1 MNIMDFGRRSFVT
14 WTEDELRKERQEDEM
29 TIISGTGSIRSD
41 CQHLA
46 KCEKRSRYYCR
57 LYCDNR
63 PQCSFLTIGRPKTAT
78 VEARGKYKDSWAKRN
93 REKVN
98 HSRRVLKI
106 RRAEWLDKL
115 KRERGCCICGYSKCS
130 KSIDSHHI
138 EKKEYTISTMCR
150 LTFSFKRIIKEL
162 KKCVFVCKNCHYE
175 VHYGISQIPK
185 NARRAQ

>member
-1 MNIMDFGRRSFVT
+1 M
-14 WTEDELRKERQEDEM
+14 
-29 TIISGTGSIRSD
+29 RSD
-41 CQHLA
+41 CEHIA
-46 KCEKRSRYYCR
+46 KCGNFSRYYCR
-57 LYCDNR
+57 LYCEYRHSDSCELIKPIR
-63 PQCSFLTIGRPKTAT
+63 HRKSKAHRK
-78 VEARGKYKDSWAKRN
+78 KYKDDWAKEN

-106 RRAEWLDKL
+106 RRAKWLDKL

-162 KKCVFVCKNCHYE
+162 KKCVFICKNCHYE
-175 VHYGISQIPK
+175 VHYGISQIPE